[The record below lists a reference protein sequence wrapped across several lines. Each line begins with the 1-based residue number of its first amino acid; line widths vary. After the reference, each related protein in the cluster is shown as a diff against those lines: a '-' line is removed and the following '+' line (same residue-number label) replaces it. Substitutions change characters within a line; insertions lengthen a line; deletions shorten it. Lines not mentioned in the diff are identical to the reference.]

1 MFCSKCGTQLD
12 NSAKFC
18 ASCGNPIET
27 PFINTSPPPIKRQEQ
42 WSSQW
47 NSPVQPKTKPKVKK
61 SIPKWIFPV
70 VALCVAVFV
79 CLGILINSFVIQKEA
94 ERAALDYIDENYC
107 STFADEVDSIQK
119 DGKNRFTVSYDV
131 DQDYDLWK
139 SNGTIKLSVYKDSD
153 EWTVNVIED
162 NVEYLFENND
172 NWYYITASGNR
183 EFLIKMIAFNDSEVT
198 LEYYGYDMG
207 SYGGPDDYD
216 HETTTCNLKYDG
228 ENRCFAFTFMGEW
241 RINGSY
247 IGYNRF
253 EVGAHYEYYQ
263 SSSGGFNTLKP
274 ANPNDYWW
282 YEKAKRQTGDYD
294 SASASDITQAKV
306 GDVVSIGKYEM
317 DNNNSNGKDDIS
329 WLVIDENESG
339 ILVISKYCIAQQRT
353 SSSYE
358 TWETSVAREWLNG
371 EFYNN
376 AFTSDEKS
384 KILTSTVVNKDNAN
398 TGVDGGNDTSDKLFL
413 LSIDEA
419 NKYFSSNEERITYGT
434 LYLQELIREDD
445 ELDWWLRTP
454 GKRNYKS
461 IYQSYVS
468 SGGYVNSDGTS
479 VNVYNFGIRPAMW
492 ISK

>member
-27 PFINTSPPPIKRQEQ
+27 PSINTSPPPIQRQEQ

-47 NSPVQPKTKPKVKK
+47 NSPVQPKTKPKAKK

-79 CLGILINSFVIQKEA
+79 CLGFLINSFVIQKEA

-107 STFADEVDSIQK
+107 STFADEADSIQK

-131 DQDYDLWK
+131 NQDYDLWK

-162 NVEYLFENND
+162 NVEYLFENNE

-216 HETTTCNLKYDG
+216 HETTTCDLKYDG
-228 ENRCFAFTFMGEW
+228 ENRCFAFSFMGDW

-263 SSSGGFNTLKP
+263 SSSGGFKTLKP
-274 ANPNDYWW
+274 ANPEDYWW
-282 YEKAKRQTGDYD
+282 YKK
-294 SASASDITQAKV
+294 
-306 GDVVSIGKYEM
+306 GKSQ
-317 DNNNSNGKDDIS
+317 N
-329 WLVIDENESG
+329 
-339 ILVISKYCIAQQRT
+339 
-353 SSSYE
+353 
-358 TWETSVAREWLNG
+358 
-371 EFYNN
+371 
-376 AFTSDEKS
+376 
-384 KILTSTVVNKDNAN
+384 
-398 TGVDGGNDTSDKLFL
+398 LF
-413 LSIDEA
+413 
-419 NKYFSSNEERITYGT
+419 
-434 LYLQELIREDD
+434 
-445 ELDWWLRTP
+445 
-454 GKRNYKS
+454 
-461 IYQSYVS
+461 
-468 SGGYVNSDGTS
+468 
-479 VNVYNFGIRPAMW
+479 
-492 ISK
+492 